1 MNAAVLKGV
10 LALSGACVFLCASV
24 ALLWTRRGF
33 VSVLLALGLGCFS
46 VMALTHVFEA
56 FSILPKLGWGQPH
69 SVGHLI
75 DLVAAL
81 LGVTFVTTSFLVRS
95 ARPDGRGSDFGAQ

>member
-1 MNAAVLKGV
+1 MSAAVLKGL
-10 LALSGACVFLCASV
+10 LALAAACVFLSASG

-33 VSVLLALGLGCFS
+33 ASVLLALGLGCFS
-46 VMALTHVFEA
+46 IMALTHVFAA
-56 FSILPKLGWGQPH
+56 FSIFPRLGWGQPH

-81 LGVTFVTTSFLVRS
+81 LGVTLVATSFLARSVRQ
-95 ARPDGRGSDFGAQ
+95 DGRGSDFGAR